1 MSDEKVIIPS
11 NEEILDV
18 TETDDETVVT
28 DLGNKESAEILE
40 DIDAK

>member
-18 TETDDETVVT
+18 TETDDETIVT
-28 DLGNKESAEILE
+28 DEGNKESAEVLE
-40 DIDAK
+40 EIDAP

>member
-28 DLGNKESAEILE
+28 DVGNIESAEVLE
-40 DIDAK
+40 EIDAP